1 MARQQRLRL
10 TVMGAIGAGAVVTAA
25 LTVPNYAGGGSDER
39 GDSVSRAHQE
49 HVADRQER
57 AAAHAARASLHEE
70 YGDTARFVEAVG
82 KDDGHG
88 HSHVDNARD
97 NEISRSSEAVSVAAA
112 DPTTEEE
119 AAASRLEAAA
129 QRSEPTPSV
138 RPTQLQAPRYERPR
152 TRYEMAG
159 ACYGVRTSTDGRWLT
174 RSQDGGIT
182 AEGTDEAAAAPLH
195 FRATDLGSFLLY
207 GDQQDFVEGKDSAVT
222 WAGEPSAG
230 SDWTVR
236 RPAAHRFTFQ
246 VPDGYLTVRPDG
258 SLTLAS
264 SPQGAASRWRLERI
278 SGCESYPDVEVNVT
292 GNPYRGASGFQQTYG
307 MADAH
312 THGMAFRFLGGE
324 LHCGRPWHRYG
335 APYALVDCEDH
346 QVPAGPGALVE
357 AFLSGQPTHDH
368 VGWPTFK
375 DWPAPHS
382 LTHEGTYYKWMERA
396 WRGGLRVFTNLLVE
410 NNKLCELYPLTAT
423 NPQWQQAVADGK
435 KLCDDMVSLK
445 WQADDMRDLQRYVD
459 AQYGGPGRGW
469 YRIVTDPFQARK
481 VINSGRLAVVMGIE
495 TSMPFEC
502 KIRPDVL
509 RPDTPAPINC
519 NEQKV
524 NRWLDRVQRWGVRQ
538 MEIANKFD
546 NAFTGIAGDEA
557 ELGLLVNSAN
567 FAETGSHWR
576 MRTCTPQQHQ
586 GDPDVRDKN
595 QLGGVPFPEEI
606 PAEQQDALFGAVAAV
621 SETLPLVAAPVYP
634 PHPHCNQYGLSPLG
648 DHLVRQMV
656 KRNMLFDP
664 DHMSVKARQ
673 AALDLLERLDYPGV
687 LSSHSW
693 STPDAYPRI
702 LELGGF
708 IAPYAGDSDG
718 FVAKWERLQSWTDP
732 RYFFGVGYGA
742 DINGLGAQ
750 GDPRNPGE
758 EQDVDYPF
766 TGLGG
771 VSVDQQVSGER
782 VYDINTDGVSHY
794 GLYPDWLEDLRAQAG
809 QPIVDDMARGAEAY
823 LLTWERA
830 VGVSNDACRQPS
842 LRKPVSFFRGLAK
855 GLTVR
860 QLLQKAGQ
868 PNHRLGR
875 EFSYCAKRD
884 GRTVRMTAEFTAGG
898 RLVRVRG

>member
-1 MARQQRLRL
+1 MAGRERLRV
-10 TVMGAIGAGAVVTAA
+10 TVVSAIGVGAVVAAA
-25 LTVPNYAGGGSDER
+25 LTVPTFAGRGPDGR
-39 GDSVSRAHQE
+39 GDSVSRAHTQE
-49 HVADRQER
+49 VHERGERQAATAER
-57 AAAHAARASLHEE
+57 AATRER
-70 YGDTARFVEAVG
+70 YGDTSRFVEAVAE
-82 KDDGHG
+82 DDGHG
-88 HSHVDNARD
+88 HSHAVNARD
-97 NEISRSSEAVSVAAA
+97 NEISRSSEAVSVEAA

-119 AAASRLEAAA
+119 AEASRAVAAT
-129 QRSEPTPSV
+129 QRSEPSPRL
-138 RPTQLQAPRYERPR
+138 RPAVLQAPRYERPR

-159 ACYGVRTSTDGRWLT
+159 ACYGLRAATTGRWLNRT
-174 RSQDGGIT
+174 PSGGV
-182 AEGTDEAAAAPLH
+182 AARGTGEAAAAPLH
-195 FRATDLGSFLLY
+195 FRATGLGSFLLY
-207 GDQQDFVEGKDSAVT
+207 GDQRDFVAGADPGVT
-222 WAGEPSAG
+222 WADEPSPSA
-230 SDWTVR
+230 DWTVR

-246 VPDGYLTVRPDG
+246 VPDGYLTVSADG
-258 SLTLAS
+258 SLSLAS

-278 SGCESYPDVEVNVT
+278 PGCETYPEVDVNVT
-292 GNPYRGASGFQQTYG
+292 GGPYRGVSSFQQAYG
-307 MADAH
+307 MTDAH

-346 QVPAGPGALVE
+346 EVPAGPGALVE
-357 AFLSGQPTHDH
+357 AFLSGNPTHDP

-375 DWPAPHS
+375 DWPAPES
-382 LTHEGTYYKWMERA
+382 LTHEGTYYKWMERS

-423 NPQWQQAVADGK
+423 NPKWQRAVANGK

-445 WQADDMRDLQRYVD
+445 WQAEDMRAFQRYID
-459 AQYGGPGRGW
+459 AQFGGPGRGW
-469 YRIVTDPFQARK
+469 YRIVTNPFQARR
-481 VINSGRLAVVMGIE
+481 VINTGRLAVVMGIE

-502 KIRPDVL
+502 KIVPGGDN
-509 RPDTPAPINC
+509 TPTPVNC
-519 NEQKV
+519 SKQKV

-576 MRTCTPQQHQ
+576 MRTCTTRLNG
-586 GDPDVRDKN
+586 GDPEVRDKN
-595 QLGGVPFPEEI
+595 QPLAAPSLPDGL
-606 PAEQQDALFGAVAAV
+606 PADQQDALFGAVAAV
-621 SETLPLVAAPVYP
+621 SDALPLVAAPVYP

-648 DHLVRQMV
+648 DHLVRQV
-656 KRNMLFDP
+656 ARRQMLFDP
-664 DHMSVKARQ
+664 DHMSVKARK
-673 AALDLLERLDYPGV
+673 ASLDLVEQLGYPGV

-718 FVAKWERLQSWTDP
+718 FVKKWERLQTWTDP

-750 GDPRNPGE
+750 GDPRNPPEG
-758 EQDVDYPF
+758 QDVDYPF

-771 VSVDQQVSGER
+771 VTVHQQRSGER
-782 VYDINTDGVSHY
+782 VYDINSDGVSHY
-794 GLYPDWLEDLRAQAG
+794 GLYPDWLEDLRVQAG
-809 QPIVDDMARGAEAY
+809 KPIVDDMARGAEAF

-830 VGVSNDACRQPS
+830 RGVGNDACRQPS
-842 LRKPVSFFRGLAK
+842 LRKRASFFRGLAQ

-860 QLLQKAGQ
+860 QVLRKAGQ
-868 PNHRLGR
+868 PNRRLGR
-875 EFSYCAKRD
+875 EFRYCAKRD

-898 RLVRVRG
+898 KLVRVRA